1 MKIQDRQEWAGPASG
16 GEMGGARRG
25 SALVLSLVAVATVV
39 VLAAS
44 FSQFASSVANRQTQ
58 AVNRKRAFYMA
69 EAGLSE
75 AFAGLTCGKSG
86 NVGSPEAPALFGDGV
101 FWVEA
106 TELGPGVVR
115 LESTGMVG
123 TGRAELALVARRGE
137 ASVAA
142 LGAFSE
148 GSLALGQ
155 GSLVDAYD
163 SSKGAYELQADK
175 SGAVL
180 GSNGDISVAGE
191 LLYPTMVN
199 GDVTHGPDGMFK
211 SSENVNITGSTGPA
225 LEATELP
232 PVEVPELALG
242 QPQVHSSPYPLVI
255 SAGSVGY
262 ESLTIGPGAEV
273 IIQGPAHVVLGS
285 LSVEATAQLT
295 FETSQGHVALYVT
308 DALELASGSILT
320 TSSSK
325 PEDVIIQVPGET
337 AKPIALRANGSFH
350 GVFFAPDASVTLGK
364 AFELFGALV
373 AESLTFEGAA
383 KLHFDL
389 HLAQLAGE
397 SALPEMLSWRI
408 VELASASTDLA
419 TDPFKI
425 LGVDKNLLPVP
436 SKAHADQFLRIEYYD
451 FSNVYHTYKGFE
463 SAFDWSVVKSL
474 IYAERDG
481 IEVMLPRAGILK
493 TGTLKSPGTAPVV
506 DGPMI

>member
-1 MKIQDRQEWAGPASG
+1 MKIQDRQEGAGP
-16 GEMGGARRG
+16 ARRG
-25 SALVLSLVAVATVV
+25 SALVLSLVAVTTVV

-58 AVNRKRAFYMA
+58 AVHRKRAFYMA

-123 TGRAELALVARRGE
+123 TGRAELALVAHRGD

-148 GSLALGQ
+148 GSLALAP

-163 SSKGAYELQADK
+163 STKGAYASQADK
-175 SGAVL
+175 SGAAL
-180 GSNGDISVAGE
+180 GSNGDILVAGE
-191 LLYPTMVN
+191 LLYPTMIN
-199 GDVTHGPDGMFK
+199 GDVTHGPDGK
-211 SSENVNITGSTGPA
+211 AKTSESVNITGSTGPA
-225 LEATELP
+225 LAATELP

-242 QPQVHSSPYPLVI
+242 QPQVHGSPYPLVI
-255 SAGSVGY
+255 SAGNVGY

-273 IIQGPAHVVLGS
+273 IIQGPAQVVLGS

-295 FETSQGHVALYVT
+295 FDTSQGHVALYVT

-337 AKPIALRANGSFH
+337 AKPIALGATGSFH
-350 GVFFAPDASVTLGK
+350 GVIFAPDASVTVGK

-383 KLHFDL
+383 RLHFDL
-389 HLAQLAGE
+389 HLAQLAAE

-408 VELASASTDLA
+408 VELASASTNLA
-419 TDPFKI
+419 ADPFKI
-425 LGVDKNLLPVP
+425 LDVDKNLLPTP
-436 SKAHADQFLRIEYYD
+436 SQAHADQFLKIEYYD
-451 FSNVYHTYKGFE
+451 FSGIYHVYKGSE
-463 SAFDWSVVKSL
+463 KGFDWSVVKSV

-481 IEVMLPRAGILK
+481 VEVQFPRS
-493 TGTLKSPGTAPVV
+493 GTLKKGAIKSPGTAPVV
-506 DGPMI
+506 DPV